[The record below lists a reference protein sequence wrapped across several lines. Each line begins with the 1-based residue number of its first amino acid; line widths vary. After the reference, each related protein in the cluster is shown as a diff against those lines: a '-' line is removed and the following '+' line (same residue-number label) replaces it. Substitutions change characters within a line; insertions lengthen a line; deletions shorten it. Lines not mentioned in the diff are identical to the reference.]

1 MTPQKLFRQPQFV
14 PQIESQQH
22 CQVKDCHQIQ
32 QNYQQPQL
40 NLSQQY
46 QNPQI
51 QHQQVLQPQ
60 LSQCYHQQDL
70 LQQPHS
76 NMQILPFQQAYPK
89 QCQSVSQSQIQHGS
103 EMTQQQYQQQPQLL
117 QNCPKD
123 QHQQLGNVNDVQ
135 NAYTKQCQSGSQSQ
149 IQFGSLMTQQ
159 QHQQHPQ
166 LLQNCPKNQ
175 HQSYHSNNVLTT
187 NILNNLYIQKGLC
200 NLGKYI

>member
-32 QNYQQPQL
+32 PNYQQPQL

-89 QCQSVSQSQIQHGS
+89 AMSVSFSIS
-103 EMTQQQYQQQPQLL
+103 DSTW
-117 QNCPKD
+117 
-123 QHQQLGNVNDVQ
+123 
-135 NAYTKQCQSGSQSQ
+135 
-149 IQFGSLMTQQ
+149 I
-159 QHQQHPQ
+159 
-166 LLQNCPKNQ
+166 
-175 HQSYHSNNVLTT
+175 
-187 NILNNLYIQKGLC
+187 
-200 NLGKYI
+200 